1 MLLGNPNQS
10 DGFHCVKHITPV
22 ACQSVLMLGKALT
35 FAQIEVY
42 QALVPKAFQYWIKKC
57 EVSLSSGYEPNVHCL
72 VHGWKI

>member
-1 MLLGNPNQS
+1 M
-10 DGFHCVKHITPV
+10 KHITPV

-57 EVSLSSGYEPNVHCL
+57 EVSLSSGYEPKRSL
-72 VHGWKI
+72 SSSWLEDLGQSP